1 MTIVSKS
8 TASLRIHGDDL
19 DPEEVSFLLG
29 AKPTFSVPKNGFH
42 NYPPGRGRLAR
53 TGVWRITTGYARP
66 ADLDTQVQGILA
78 RLTDDL
84 AVWEHLS
91 KRHRMDVFCGLWL
104 QDENEMLSIAP
115 RTLKEL
121 GERNITLELDI
132 YFEPDD
138 ENTDRL

>member
-1 MTIVSKS
+1 
-8 TASLRIHGDDL
+8 
-19 DPEEVSFLLG
+19 
-29 AKPTFSVPKNGFH
+29 
-42 NYPPGRGRLAR
+42 
-53 TGVWRITTGYARP
+53 
-66 ADLDTQVQGILA
+66 
-78 RLTDDL
+78 
-84 AVWEHLS
+84 
-91 KRHRMDVFCGLWL
+91 MDVFCGLWL